1 MATFRLYRDD
11 PYLLEFEA
19 SVTARREHQGRPAV
33 VLDQTAFYA
42 ESGGQPWDTGTLS
55 GVPVVAVIEDA
66 SDVLHVLGA
75 PLGGD
80 RVVGVVDA
88 ARRHD
93 HRQQHHGQH
102 LLSRAFVDVAHAQ
115 TVSFHL
121 GAEITTID
129 LDREVTAEQIAAAEA
144 LTNDVIWS
152 ARPVS
157 MRTVSRQ
164 EAAAAGVMVP
174 PEAGDAVRLV
184 EARGFDLQACGGTH
198 PRNTSEVGLVF
209 VSGKEKYKGGTRVR
223 FLCGLRALAAAHQ
236 DRTVLDRLGALFSAP
251 LLDLP
256 DAATRTLAQV
266 GELTRRNRDLQERAI
281 AAEAQGLF
289 AQAATAEPGTPT
301 ASSPGGPR
309 VIVAVQDQWPPADLR
324 TLAQALVA
332 LGPCVALLGSRGDK
346 AYVTL
351 AQSEGLGHDLP
362 AMLQETLGQLGG
374 KGGGRGNLVQG
385 AGERTS
391 ALAPALAALAAR
403 LRPASA

>member
-1 MATFRLYRDD
+1 MTTVRLYRDD

-19 SVTARREHQGRPAV
+19 TVTARHEHQGRPAV
-33 VLDQTAFYA
+33 VLDRTAFYA
-42 ESGGQPWDTGTLS
+42 ESGGQPWDTGALS

-75 PLGGD
+75 PLAAD

-88 ARRHD
+88 ARRQD

-102 LLSRAFVDVAHAQ
+102 LLSRAFVDLAQAQ
-115 TVSFHL
+115 TISFHL
-121 GAEITTID
+121 GEDITTID

-144 LTNDVIWS
+144 RTNEVIWS

-157 MRTVSRQ
+157 VRTVSRQ
-164 EAAAAGVMVP
+164 NAAAAGVMVP

-184 EARGFDLQACGGTH
+184 EAQGFDLQACGGTH

-209 VSGKEKYKGGTRVR
+209 VSGKEKYKGGTRIR
-223 FLCGLRALAAAHQ
+223 FLCGQRAVAAAHQ
-236 DRTVLDRLGALFSAP
+236 DRVVLDRLAVLFSAP

-256 DAATRTLAQV
+256 DAASRTLAQV
-266 GELTRRNRDLQERAI
+266 GELTRRTRDLHERAI
-281 AAEAQGLF
+281 AAEAQRLF
-289 AQAATAEPGTPT
+289 AEAATRRAHSGD
-301 ASSPGGPR
+301 GPPL
-309 VIVAVQDQWPPADLR
+309 IVAVQDQWPPADLR
-324 TLAQALVA
+324 ILAQALVA

-351 AQSEGLGHDLP
+351 AQSDGLSHDLP
-362 AMLQETLGQLGG
+362 AMLQEALGQLGG

-385 AGERTS
+385 AGERTE
-391 ALAPALAALAAR
+391 ALAPYLEALAAR
-403 LRPASA
+403 LRAASA